1 MPLKSRV
8 KTISLSLRME
18 SQMWSVAD
26 MKRSLL
32 DPRAFVR
39 EYAADYLA
47 DCWATDADVLPTI
60 LQAIETFG
68 TEDAY
73 GMLKQADRFQVATEM
88 VEPLVG
94 VLSQTSNPSA
104 RQAINR
110 VLDHMSP
117 AAFAQHHDMLR
128 CDTKVEVAVLQRL
141 RRHREMIEL
150 NLTPEE
156 LWGEMQDLAGLCD
169 QSESWPKEI
178 ELGFHETLIRE
189 MAPHAVPSEEEV
201 VRLLSEY
208 PDDRGDWQELFL
220 INLAGARGLKAAV
233 PELIRRLPTGSEILL
248 DESLKALARIA
259 DASTIETLQAQFASG
274 SWSFKNYAIGVL
286 SRIKITESEAA
297 LIDLLETETDLSVR
311 SMLCMALCRIGS
323 KRGIELVLAQ
333 IEAGYMDTLC
343 QLTDEILPVSCL
355 HNVELPKFDDWL
367 EAREARES
375 FAASMLR
382 IDAGQ
387 RRTARPNWSEPALSD
402 RPLRVS
408 TTIRSPMKVSRNEPC
423 PCGSNKKYKK
433 CCGG

>member
-1 MPLKSRV
+1 
-8 KTISLSLRME
+8 
-18 SQMWSVAD
+18 MWSVAD

-32 DPRAFVR
+32 DPRSFVR

-47 DCWATDADVLPTI
+47 DCWARDADVLPTI
-60 LQAIETFG
+60 LQAIESFG
-68 TEDAY
+68 IDHAY
-73 GMLKQADRFQVATEM
+73 GMLKQADRFPVAAEV
-88 VEPLVG
+88 VEPLVEL
-94 VLSQTSNPSA
+94 LSQTSNPST

-110 VLDHMSP
+110 VLDHMS
-117 AAFAQHHDMLR
+117 AATFAQHFDLLR

-141 RRHREMIEL
+141 RQHQEL
-150 NLTPEE
+150 LELHLTPAE
-156 LWGEMQDLAGLCD
+156 LWGEMQELARICD
-169 QSESWPKEI
+169 KSETWPKEI

-189 MAPHAVPSEEEV
+189 MAPHAVPSEEDI
-201 VRLLSEY
+201 VRLLGEY

-259 DASTIETLQAQFASG
+259 DAATIETLRDRFANE

-286 SRIKITESEAA
+286 SRIKIDASEAA
-297 LIDLLETETDLSVR
+297 LIDLLDQETDQSVR

-323 KRGIELVLAQ
+323 QRGIELVLAQ
-333 IEAGYMDTLC
+333 IESGFMESLC

-355 HNVELPKFDDWL
+355 HNVDLPQFDEWL
-367 EAREARES
+367 EARETREK
-375 FAASMLR
+375 FAESMLR

-387 RRTARPNWSEPALSD
+387 RRAPTPNWSEPALSD
-402 RPLRVS
+402 RPLRVATS
-408 TTIRSPMKVSRNEPC
+408 IRSPMKVGRNEPC
-423 PCGSNKKYKK
+423 PCGSSKKYKK

>member
-1 MPLKSRV
+1 
-8 KTISLSLRME
+8 
-18 SQMWSVAD
+18 MWSVAD

-32 DPRAFVR
+32 DPRSFVR

-47 DCWATDADVLPTI
+47 DCWAADADLLPTI
-60 LQAIETFG
+60 LEAIESFG
-68 TEDAY
+68 IDHAY
-73 GMLKQADRFQVATEM
+73 GMLKQADRFPVAAEM

-94 VLSQTSNPSA
+94 LLSQTSNPSA

-117 AAFAQHHDMLR
+117 AAFAQHFDLLR

-141 RRHREMIEL
+141 RRHQELLKL

-156 LWGEMQDLAGLCD
+156 LWGEMQELARICD

-189 MAPHAVPSEEEV
+189 MAPHAVPTEEEV

-220 INLAGARGLKAAV
+220 IHLAGARGLRTAV

-259 DASTIETLQAQFASG
+259 DASTIETLQARFAQG

-286 SRIKITESEAA
+286 SRIKIDESEAA
-297 LIDLLETETDLSVR
+297 LIDLLDQEADPSVR

-323 KRGIELVLAQ
+323 QRGIELVLAQ
-333 IEAGYMDTLC
+333 IEAGFTDTLC

-355 HNVELPKFDDWL
+355 HSVELPQFDEWL
-367 EAREARES
+367 EAREGREKL
-375 FAASMLR
+375 AASMVR

-387 RRTARPNWSEPALSD
+387 RRIAKPNWSEPALSE
-402 RPLRVS
+402 RPLRVATS
-408 TTIRSPMKVSRNEPC
+408 IRSPMKVGRNEAC

>member
-1 MPLKSRV
+1 
-8 KTISLSLRME
+8 
-18 SQMWSVAD
+18 MWSVAE

-47 DCWATDADVLPTI
+47 DCWADCWATDADLLPTI
-60 LQAIETFG
+60 LQAIEYFG
-68 TEDAY
+68 IDDAY
-73 GMLKQADRFQVATEM
+73 GMLKQADRFPVAADM

-94 VLSQTSNPSA
+94 LLSQTSNPST

-117 AAFAQHHDMLR
+117 AAFAQHEDLLR
-128 CDTKVEVAVLQRL
+128 CNTKVEVAVLQRL
-141 RRHREMIEL
+141 RRHRELLQL

-156 LWGEMQDLAGLCD
+156 LWGEMQELARICD

-189 MAPHAVPSEEEV
+189 MAPFAVPSEEDI

-220 INLAGARGLKAAV
+220 INLAGGRGLKAAV

-259 DASTIETLQAQFASG
+259 DASTIATLQARFANE

-286 SRIKITESEAA
+286 SRIKIDESEAA
-297 LIDLLETETDLSVR
+297 LIDLLEQESDQSVR

-323 KRGIELVLAQ
+323 QRGIELVLAQ
-333 IEAGYMDTLC
+333 IESGFTDTLC

-355 HNVELPKFDDWL
+355 HNVELPQFDDWL
-367 EAREARES
+367 EAREAREKL
-375 FAASMLR
+375 AASMIR

-387 RRTARPNWSEPALSD
+387 RRTPKPNWSEPALSG
-402 RPLRVS
+402 RLLPVT
-408 TTIRSPMKVSRNEPC
+408 TTIRGSKKVARNEAC

-433 CCGG
+433 CCGN